1 MRRAKS
7 ATADCSSWCGGTAVA
22 SASNVTGADAM
33 QLSLVENEQHL
44 WLKTSSALTEQTPRP
59 NVPARRGCLFFHGR
73 VNLRGHPIPLEDWL
87 GPFENWS
94 CLHWP
99 NVP

>member
-22 SASNVTGADAM
+22 SASNVTGANAM
-33 QLSLVENEQHL
+33 PLSLVENEQRPYR
-44 WLKTSSALTEQTPRP
+44 TNTATECSR
-59 NVPARRGCLFFHGR
+59 PARMLFLHGR

-94 CLHWP
+94 CLHWRECP
-99 NVP
+99 FQALN